1 MHIKFRGSNTKIDIQ
16 ATYPPLDSELGLGF
30 PNAFVS
36 AFFTAYNHHL
46 GLELSP
52 DHIWLAICQ
61 GFTQHI
67 LANSE
72 EMRKF
77 FVDFDGK
84 KELEFRDDSFVF
96 GSPDNNWPIVFN

>member
-1 MHIKFRGSNTKIDIQ
+1 MEVQ
-16 ATYPPLDSELGLGF
+16 ASYPPLDKELVKGSQNSF
-30 PNAFVS
+30 VEAFIQ
-36 AFFTAYNHHL
+36 AYERHL

-61 GFTQHI
+61 GFNKHI

-72 EMRKF
+72 EVRKF

-84 KELEFRDDSFVF
+84 K
-96 GSPDNNWPIVFN
+96 